1 MFTELNGQHASE
13 LNDALGRIG
22 VPLLATAG
30 DDDPVC
36 VPAELQAIAEGV
48 ARGAYAV
55 GPGRH
60 ICNLE
65 SPQAFTAALAA
76 HLSAQH

>member
-1 MFTELNGQHASE
+1 M
-13 LNDALGRIG
+13 
-22 VPLLATAG
+22 PLLAIAG

-36 VPAELQAIAEGV
+36 VPTDLQAIAEGV
-48 ARGAYAV
+48 AHGHYAAV
-55 GPGRH
+55 PGRH

-65 SPQAFTAALAA
+65 SPQAFTSALAA